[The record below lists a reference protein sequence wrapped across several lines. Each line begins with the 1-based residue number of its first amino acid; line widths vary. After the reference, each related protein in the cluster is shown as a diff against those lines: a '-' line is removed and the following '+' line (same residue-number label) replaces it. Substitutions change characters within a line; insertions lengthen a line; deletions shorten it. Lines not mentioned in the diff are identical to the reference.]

1 MDLYGEPFVAVAVS
15 GLSFDHKPT
24 SWEYM
29 MRHKSF
35 ENKLLTPGDLLLS
48 ISCGFSYGAWTLA
61 GEGNAISF
69 LKSSVISLDLEG
81 GPEAAQRIATDNDFY
96 RRYGLAC
103 YTTLSHT
110 EDNPR
115 CRLVFVLESPITNE
129 REYKDTAQAISSM
142 WPSSV
147 VDKGTVDP
155 VRRFLGNPNTNMIVN
170 GEMLDTDIAQ
180 GMADAWRIQ
189 QARLRTPVAPRSSM
203 TVSTK
208 DAPGNPPAFLLTML
222 SELSVMGEGGRNNH
236 LNKTAF
242 CFGKFAVGPGY
253 MPRNVA
259 VEFLTHAAQSCG
271 LLEEEPSKTRI
282 AIENSLTKGA
292 TQPVTYEQRV
302 ARMKTSRAR

>member
-15 GLSFDHKPT
+15 SLSFDRKPN
-24 SWEYM
+24 SFEYM

-69 LKSSVISLDLEG
+69 LRSSVISLDLEG

-115 CRLVFVLESPITNE
+115 CRLVFVLEEPITSE
-129 REYKDTAQAISSM
+129 KEYRDTAQSIASM
-142 WPSSV
+142 WPASV
-147 VDKGTVDP
+147 MDKGTVDP

-203 TVSTK
+203 TTTTQ
-208 DAPGNPPAFLLTML
+208 DAAGTPPAFLLSMLNELATM
-222 SELSVMGEGGRNNH
+222 SEGGRAMH
-236 LNKTAF
+236 LNKTAY
-242 CFGKFAVGPGY
+242 CFGRFAVGPGY
-253 MPRNVA
+253 MNMQVA
-259 VEFLTHAAQSCG
+259 EDLLVSAATACG
-271 LLEEEPSKTRI
+271 LMESEPRYVERTIRDSI
-282 AIENSLTKGA
+282 VKGS
-292 TQPVTYEQRV
+292 TQPVTYEQRL
-302 ARMKTSRAR
+302 ARSKR